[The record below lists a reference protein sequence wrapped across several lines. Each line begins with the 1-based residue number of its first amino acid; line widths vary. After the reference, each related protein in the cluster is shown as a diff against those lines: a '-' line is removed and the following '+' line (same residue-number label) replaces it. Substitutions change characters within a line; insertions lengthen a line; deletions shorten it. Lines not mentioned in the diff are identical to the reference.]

1 MRLIHIVDGMIPY
14 GRTWG
19 YLKTFVRVFLHMFGV
34 FVAFAILFLFDLS
47 PIAAAL
53 YYESVAHLFWYF
65 ISIPGTVVAIK
76 FIAYHLRWDEVF

>member
-1 MRLIHIVDGMIPY
+1 MRLIHIVDEMIPY
-14 GRTWG
+14 GRNWG
-19 YLKTFVRVFLHMFGV
+19 YLRTFVRVFLHMLGV
-34 FVAFAILFLFDLS
+34 FVVLAILFWFDLF

-53 YYESVAHLFWYF
+53 CYESAAHLFWYF